1 MSLVLRTFG
10 ESHGAMVGGVLE
22 GVPAGL
28 KLDLDFIQTEVNRR
42 RSVNAFTTPRQE
54 EDKIEIVSGVFEG
67 VSTGAPI
74 GLLVHNKNVRSK
86 DYDALKE
93 TFRPGHAD
101 FTTFAKYGIR
111 DHRGGGRS
119 SARESVIKVGAGAIA
134 KLLLKEVGI
143 EVASG
148 VFGVGGVQA
157 EELDFEHA
165 LSSPIF
171 SLDKNA
177 QQAQQEAI
185 LHAKRAG
192 DSLGGVVLVRA
203 HGRTLLGL
211 GEFAHRL
218 DARIAYAMMGLNG
231 VKGVFIGEPQAASMQ
246 GSAYNDA
253 LGLHGFKSNS
263 CGGVLGGFGN
273 GSDLVVWVHFK
284 PTSSIAL
291 PQESITTQAEPTQI
305 TLKGRHDPCIAI
317 RGSVVCASLLALILG
332 DFVLSNTHARLN
344 QIKACYGY

>member
-1 MSLVLRTFG
+1 MSLILRTFG
-10 ESHGAMVGGVLE
+10 ESHGIMVGGVLE

-28 KLDLDFIQTEVNRR
+28 KMDLDFIQAEVNKRK
-42 RSVNAFTTPRQE
+42 SVNAFTTPRQE

-67 VSTGAPI
+67 TSTGAPI
-74 GLLVHNKNVRSK
+74 GLVVRNKNVRSK
-86 DYDALKE
+86 DYDSLKE

-134 KLLLKEVGI
+134 KLLLKEMGI
-143 EVASG
+143 EIASG
-148 VFGVGGVQA
+148 VFSVGGVQA
-157 EELDFEHA
+157 QKLDFEHA
-165 LSSPIF
+165 QTSPIF
-171 SLDKNA
+171 SLDKHA
-177 QQAQQEAI
+177 QEAQQEVI
-185 LHAKRAG
+185 LQAKKAG
-192 DSLGGVVLVRA
+192 DSLGGVVLVHA
-203 HGRTLLGL
+203 HGRALLGL
-211 GEFAHRL
+211 GEFSDRL

-231 VKGVFIGEPQAASMQ
+231 VKGVFMGDPQAASMQ
-246 GSAYNDA
+246 GSMYNDA
-253 LGLHGFKSNS
+253 LGFHGFKSNH

-273 GSDLVVWVHFK
+273 GADLVVWVHFK

-291 PQESITTQAEPTQI
+291 PQESINTQKQSTQI

-332 DFVLSNTHARLN
+332 DFALSNTHARLD
-344 QIKACYGY
+344 QIKASYGY